1 MVFGRW
7 SVDAMLRH
15 IGELPSPENPDYTEL
30 SARVAWRA
38 SPSLELALSG
48 FNLLDERHSE
58 YAVPTAREIPRS
70 VYAEARWT
78 F

>member
-15 IGELPSPENPDYTEL
+15 VGKLPSPANPDYTDL

-38 SPSLELALSG
+38 SPSLEWALSG
-48 FNLLDERHSE
+48 FNLLDRRHTE
-58 YAVPTAREIPRS
+58 YAPPTAREIRRS
-70 VYAEARWT
+70 VYLEARWI